1 MMMQNHISRRLI
13 TVSDG
18 AFNKF
23 LVAAGV
29 MYALVTITMFHI
41 ISQQDADTSGMF
53 SGDSLISNLSAHL
66 QNNHFSNFH
75 SKIDTAEADMRPV
88 NVQEVEKSDNSTKTH
103 WTTTKSKQEFMEK
116 GREKQKQKNINL
128 DEVGDKS
135 KRYHDI
141 RETYDARFPPDDIE
155 RLRATAKSV
164 RKRDYV
170 PMHGEIDC
178 PEHPPEGYP
187 QHYNVMDVIENWPPD
202 DTEPRDNIYQGLCV
216 FDYSKEG
223 DYEKAM
229 NYRNA
234 EVPFVMRDDPELLR
248 AVERWADPEYLLKL
262 LPAKS
267 AQRAEYSHDNH
278 FMYWNANKGKRRNYP
293 NWENP
298 TEMIRMSY
306 PEWLEKAR
314 QPDDMTTVE
323 KDHWYF
329 RLISCG
335 AWDHCRASGSEFIF
349 DELTFFRPKPSLY
362 IVDPEAQ
369 RGVHCRFGMR
379 GVIAENHFDGSRNS
393 IALMGGERRYMLS
406 HPSNCGEM
414 GLYPKGHP
422 SARHSAV
429 DWSNPDL
436 EKYLKFKDLMVHEI
450 VLQAGDVL
458 YLPTNYFHYIISLD
472 LNYQCNTR
480 SGSTDET
487 KEYIQNCGF

>member
-1 MMMQNHISRRLI
+1 MISDTETKKL
-13 TVSDG
+13 TQTHVSRNLAAMSYG
-18 AFNKF
+18 MLYKF

-66 QNNHFSNFH
+66 HFSDHNKVDLH
-75 SKIDTAEADMRPV
+75 STI
-88 NVQEVEKSDNSTKTH
+88 VETK
-103 WTTTKSKQEFMEK
+103 QQLMEK
-116 GREKQKQKNINL
+116 GRGKRKRKMPRARTTPINL

-323 KDHWYF
+323 KDHWYL

-335 AWDHCRASGSEFIF
+335 G
-349 DELTFFRPKPSLY
+349 K
-362 IVDPEAQ
+362 
-369 RGVHCRFGMR
+369 
-379 GVIAENHFDGSRNS
+379 
-393 IALMGGERRYMLS
+393 
-406 HPSNCGEM
+406 
-414 GLYPKGHP
+414 
-422 SARHSAV
+422 
-429 DWSNPDL
+429 
-436 EKYLKFKDLMVHEI
+436 
-450 VLQAGDVL
+450 
-458 YLPTNYFHYIISLD
+458 
-472 LNYQCNTR
+472 
-480 SGSTDET
+480 
-487 KEYIQNCGF
+487 